1 LPWLCPSIDSES
13 DSGHA
18 GFTLIESL
26 VALAIVAV
34 ALTAIGMLVAANIR
48 ATRSLEQRLQLIE
61 TARAILSALPDRD
74 QLAMG
79 DTRGEIAGQRWRLD
93 VMAFSGSFVD
103 QSVASPW
110 IPQAVVLRVEAPTG
124 EILRVDTVRLRRN
137 PGGSQ

>member
-1 LPWLCPSIDSES
+1 MCPSIEPGSH
-13 DSGHA
+13 HA

-26 VALAIVAV
+26 VALAIVAM
-34 ALTAIGMLVAANIR
+34 ALTAIGMLVAANVR

-79 DTRGEIAGQRWRLD
+79 DTRGEISGQRWRLD
-93 VMAFSGSFVD
+93 VMAFSGNFVD